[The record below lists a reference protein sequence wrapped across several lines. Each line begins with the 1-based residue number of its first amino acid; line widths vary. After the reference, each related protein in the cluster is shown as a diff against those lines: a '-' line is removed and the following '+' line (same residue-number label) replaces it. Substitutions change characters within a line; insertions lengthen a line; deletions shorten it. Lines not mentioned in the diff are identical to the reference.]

1 MARKINSEQTVDND
15 SFKLKVGT
23 TDKKNPKTIY
33 IDCGFFIEPKE
44 EKDEYTEDIKNIE
57 DGAKRL
63 AKKISNAMKPN
74 TEGERI
80 FKKDFIFVFEVAET
94 RASYGKKSYA
104 SIQLHLK
111 QEDDMLNFNEIMY
124 YTKWLAEFFTKTLK
138 RYIEDIGFEVTKTK
152 K

>member
-44 EKDEYTEDIKNIE
+44 EKDEYAEDIKDIE
-57 DGAKRL
+57 DEAKRL

-74 TEGERI
+74 TEGERM

-94 RASYGKKSYA
+94 RVSYGKKSYT
-104 SIQLHLK
+104 STQLHLK
-111 QEDDMLNFNEIMY
+111 QEDDMLNFNEITQY
-124 YTKWLAEFFTKTLK
+124 AKWLAEFFAKTLK
-138 RYIEDIGFEVTKTK
+138 RHIEDAGFEVTKTK

>member
-1 MARKINSEQTVDND
+1 
-15 SFKLKVGT
+15 
-23 TDKKNPKTIY
+23 
-33 IDCGFFIEPKE
+33 
-44 EKDEYTEDIKNIE
+44 
-57 DGAKRL
+57 
-63 AKKISNAMKPN
+63 MKPN

-124 YTKWLAEFFTKTLK
+124 YTKWLAEFFAKTLK
-138 RYIEDIGFEVTKTK
+138 MYIEDIGFEVTKTK

>member
-15 SFKLKVGT
+15 SFKLKIGT

-57 DGAKRL
+57 DEAKRL

-74 TEGERI
+74 TEGERM
-80 FKKDFIFVFEVAET
+80 FKKDFIFVFDDFF
-94 RASYGKKSYA
+94 RFHGLS
-104 SIQLHLK
+104 HL
-111 QEDDMLNFNEIMY
+111 MS
-124 YTKWLAEFFTKTLK
+124 LK
-138 RYIEDIGFEVTKTK
+138 
-152 K
+152 

>member
-57 DGAKRL
+57 DEAKRL
-63 AKKISNAMKPN
+63 AKK
-74 TEGERI
+74 
-80 FKKDFIFVFEVAET
+80 
-94 RASYGKKSYA
+94 YQ
-104 SIQLHLK
+104 IQ
-111 QEDDMLNFNEIMY
+111 
-124 YTKWLAEFFTKTLK
+124 
-138 RYIEDIGFEVTKTK
+138 
-152 K
+152 

>member
-1 MARKINSEQTVDND
+1 
-15 SFKLKVGT
+15 
-23 TDKKNPKTIY
+23 
-33 IDCGFFIEPKE
+33 
-44 EKDEYTEDIKNIE
+44 
-57 DGAKRL
+57 
-63 AKKISNAMKPN
+63 MKPN

-111 QEDDMLNFNEIMY
+111 QEDDMLNFNEITH
-124 YTKWLAEFFTKTLK
+124 YTKCLAEFFAKTLK
-138 RYIEDIGFEVTKTK
+138 RHIEDIGFEVTKTK